1 MTEKVTFIP
10 IAPVRINLYTINWK
24 NWTAD
29 ASGPWFYF
37 YVFSLSHTKMFF
49 CSHYPPRII
58 YSRLQLWAK
67 NIQLWQNDT
76 KTRSSRNKKFHPN
89 LSARTKLNWARF
101 KRFIS
106 PCVFLE
112 EKLSQCWKNIGEI
125 IHFPQ
130 EICIK

>member
-1 MTEKVTFIP
+1 MCLSRNKVLNRFKFCFNLNTLQMWSNDLIKKNSFLMTEKVTFIP

-67 NIQLWQNDT
+67 NIQLWQNDA
-76 KTRSSRNKKFHPN
+76 KTRSSR
-89 LSARTKLNWARF
+89 
-101 KRFIS
+101 
-106 PCVFLE
+106 
-112 EKLSQCWKNIGEI
+112 EKNSIQTYQPGIN
-125 IHFPQ
+125 
-130 EICIK
+130 